1 MRERQGAFGKHGPN
15 RGEGGGNLP
24 FRNQKKHPKELE
36 KLVNFDDQPGEE
48 SRAGQQVG
56 KPFGAKVA
64 IRAIPSRNTVGKS
77 RPSGP
82 PIN

>member
-1 MRERQGAFGKHGPN
+1 MVRSGSMVLIAVIGSEICLS
-15 RGEGGGNLP
+15 EI
-24 FRNQKKHPKELE
+24 KKNTLMLK
-36 KLVNFDDQPGEE
+36 KLVNLNDEPGEE
-48 SRAGQQVG
+48 NRASQQVG
-56 KPFGAKVA
+56 KPFGANVA